1 MKAEAAG
8 IDVDGVEAALAL
20 YYDRLSRNLRWTRL
34 VGYGG
39 GYANLA
45 MHRALAPPCG
55 ATPPSHE
62 TLDAFMLEHLSPPRD
77 LDVLD
82 AGCGFGGTV
91 FRWRERLGGRYD
103 GLTLSTIQAEIATAH
118 AARHGLDDDCRFLVR
133 SYDLPPPR
141 SYDLILAIESF
152 VHSADIVRTVE
163 NLAGALKPGGRVAI
177 VDDIPDDALTESDE
191 DLARFRR
198 GWRCVAPP
206 RADDYAR
213 AFRGAR
219 LTTEEGRDLTP
230 WLRPR
235 PMPRLAALVALNRFA
250 RAVVPAAAAR
260 AMLDSYLGGLALERL
275 YRRGAMRY
283 RVLVARRAQ

>member
-8 IDVDGVEAALAL
+8 VDVAGADAALAL
-20 YYDRLSRNLRWTRL
+20 YYDRLSRIVRWTRRF
-34 VGYGG
+34 GYGG
-39 GYANLA
+39 GYARLA
-45 MHRALAPPCG
+45 MHRALAPPCS
-55 ATPPSHE
+55 ATPPSSE
-62 TLDAFMLEHLSPPRD
+62 TLDALLLEHLSPPRD

-91 FRWRERLGGRYD
+91 FRWHERLGGRYD
-103 GLTLSTIQAEIATAH
+103 GLTLSAVQAEIARRH
-118 AARHGLDDDCRFLVR
+118 AMRTRLADNCRFLVR
-133 SYDLPPPR
+133 SYDLPPPS

-152 VHSADIVRTVE
+152 VHSVDIVRTVG
-163 NLAGALKPGGRVAI
+163 NLAGALKPGGRIAV
-177 VDDIPDDALTESDE
+177 VDDIPGDALAESDE

-213 AFRGAR
+213 AFHGAG
-219 LTTEEGRDLTP
+219 LAAEEGRDLTP

-235 PMPRLAALVALNRFA
+235 PMSRLASLAALNRFA

-283 RVLVARRAQ
+283 RLLVARRAQ